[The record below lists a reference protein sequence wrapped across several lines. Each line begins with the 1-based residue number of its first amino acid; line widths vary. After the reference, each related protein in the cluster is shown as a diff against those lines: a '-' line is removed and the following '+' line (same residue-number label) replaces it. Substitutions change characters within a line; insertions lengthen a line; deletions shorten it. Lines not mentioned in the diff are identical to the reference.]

1 VCCKTVCVYNST
13 IYYRRGLAAEAS
25 AIDLLN
31 INVTNAFEETNMVL
45 IREVVQ
51 QALATGYLTVAAQEQ
66 LRQLLQT
73 TKYAQEDINAF
84 MRLQTAVMDGQ
95 VKQEVCELMP
105 A

>member
-1 VCCKTVCVYNST
+1 
-13 IYYRRGLAAEAS
+13 
-25 AIDLLN
+25 LN
-31 INVTNAFEETNMVL
+31 IDVTTTFEETDMVL

-51 QALATGYLTVAAQEQ
+51 QALAAGYLTVTAQEQ

-84 MRLQTAVMDGQ
+84 MTLQKAVMDGQ
-95 VKQEVCELMP
+95 VKQEIRELMP